1 MRKIVIHRPGD
12 HSQLK
17 LEQGPALVPGPGE
30 VRVRVSAVGVNYADC
45 VVRMGLYASAKEF
58 VGWPITPGFEV
69 AGVVA
74 EVGEGVDAPHL
85 QVGTRVVA
93 VTLFGGYASEVVVPA
108 HQVFACP
115 ENLSF
120 SQAAAIPSVFLTG
133 YYALY
138 ELAAVREGYQVLI
151 HSAAGGVG
159 GAMVQLARRVGC
171 RVVGVVGASHK
182 VERVKALGIE
192 DVIDKSTQPLWKT
205 AEKLSPEGYQ
215 TICDANGVATL
226 SASYEH
232 LAPTGRLIVYGFHTM
247 LPKTGKRNWLKL
259 GWHYLRTPRFDPMRL
274 TNENRSV
281 MGFNL
286 SYMFAHREL
295 LARGLGELLGW
306 FADGTLTAP
315 PVSEYPLEDVARAHQ
330 DLESAQT
337 VGKLVLR
344 CED

>member
-17 LEQGPALVPGPGE
+17 LETVAQVAPGPGE
-30 VRVRVSAVGVNYADC
+30 VRVRVSAAGVNYADC
-45 VVRMGLYASAKEF
+45 VVRMGLYASAREF

-69 AGVVA
+69 AGVVDA
-74 EVGEGVDAPHL
+74 VGEGVDAPHL
-85 QVGTRVVA
+85 CVGARVVA
-93 VTLFGGYASEVVVPA
+93 VTLFGGYASEIVVPA

-115 ENLSF
+115 ENLEL
-120 SQAAAIPSVFLTG
+120 SQAAAIPSVFMTA

-138 ELAAVREGYQVLI
+138 ELAAIREGYQVLI

-182 VERVKALGIE
+182 VKRVRDLGIE
-192 DVIDKSTQPLWKT
+192 DIIDKSTQPLWKT
-205 AEKLSPEGYQ
+205 AEKLSPSGFH

-226 SASYEH
+226 SDSYEH
-232 LAPTGRLIVYGFHTM
+232 LAPTGRLVVYGFHTM

-286 SYMFAHREL
+286 SYMFEHREL
-295 LARGLGELLGW
+295 LRRALGELLEW

-315 PVSEYPLEDVARAHQ
+315 PVTEYALEDVGRAHR

-344 CED
+344 CHD

>member
-1 MRKIVIHRPGD
+1 MRKVVIHRPGT
-12 HSQLK
+12 HKELK
-17 LEQGPALVPGPGE
+17 LETSRQALPGPGE
-30 VRVRVSAVGVNYADC
+30 VRIRVCAIGVNYADC
-45 VVRMGLYASAKEF
+45 VVRMGLYASAREF

-69 AGVVA
+69 AGVVDV
-74 EVGEGVDAPHL
+74 VGDGVDAPHL
-85 QVGTRVVA
+85 TPGARVVA

-115 ENLSF
+115 ENLSLP
-120 SQAAAIPSVFLTG
+120 QAAAIPSVFLTG

-138 ELAAVREGYQVLI
+138 ELAAVREGQDVLI

-182 VERVKALGIE
+182 IKRVRDLGIE
-192 DVIDKSTQPLWKT
+192 DVIDKSTQALWPT
-205 AEKLSPEGYQ
+205 AEKMAPGGYQ
-215 TICDANGVATL
+215 TIADANGVATL
-226 SASYEH
+226 ADSYEH

-247 LPKTGKRNWLKL
+247 LPKTGRRNWLKL
-259 GWHYLRTPRFDPMRL
+259 GWNYLRTPKFDPMRL

-286 SYMFAHREL
+286 SYMFENRDL
-295 LARGLGELLGW
+295 LARGLGELLDW
-306 FADGTLTAP
+306 FADGSLTAP
-315 PVSEYPLEDVARAHQ
+315 PVTEYALEDVARAHQ

-344 CED
+344 CEE